1 MKSYQDGYYQK
12 IMTFAKV
19 VGLLLNSKV
28 HSSSITAA
36 AAAAA
41 EGLIAFLSV
50 TSINLRG
57 DAETPASS

>member
-1 MKSYQDGYYQK
+1 MKSYQDQK

-28 HSSSITAA
+28 HSSSIA

>member
-36 AAAAA
+36 AAA

-57 DAETPASS
+57 DAETLASS